1 MIKSRYVAAVART
14 LALLLVV
21 LLAAGPAQGQ
31 RSARPYRIGM
41 LEVVPE
47 AANLNNMGA
56 FRRGL
61 AELGYAEG
69 RDFVIEYRFGD
80 GQPAT
85 FARLASELVKA
96 KVDVI
101 VTRGTPAVLAAK
113 GATGEIAIVMASSGD
128 PVGAGVVQS
137 LARPGGN
144 VTGLSALAVDVQG
157 KLLDLVREVV
167 PGVHR
172 VAFVF
177 NMGNAVLQA
186 EWREV
191 EPKARAMGLEP
202 QLLDVRS
209 ADQLEL
215 AIDAAVR
222 QHADAVIVGVDAL
235 LQANRARIA
244 NALASHQLPA
254 ISREREFAEAGGL
267 MSYGVP
273 YAESYHRAASYVDKI
288 LRGARPADLPIEQA
302 TRIELVVNL
311 KAAQA
316 LGLRVPATIRLQ
328 ADRVIE

>member
-1 MIKSRYVAAVART
+1 MITSRFVAART
-14 LALLLVV
+14 LALLLFA
-21 LLAAGPAQGQ
+21 LLAVGAAQAE
-31 RSARPYRIGM
+31 RSTRPYRIGM

-47 AANLNNMGA
+47 TSNVNNMGA

-69 RDFVIEYRFGD
+69 RDFVLEYRFGD

-85 FARLASELVKA
+85 FARLASELVNA

-113 GATGEIAIVMASSGD
+113 RATAEIAIVMASSGD
-128 PVGAGVVQS
+128 PVGAGIVQS

-157 KLLDLVREVV
+157 KLLGLLREVV
-167 PGVHR
+167 PGLQR

-177 NMGNAVLQA
+177 NMSNAVLQA
-186 EWREV
+186 EWKEV
-191 EPKARAMGLEP
+191 ESKARAIGLEP

-209 ADQLEL
+209 ADELEP

-222 QHADAVIVGVDAL
+222 QHAGAVVVGVDAV
-235 LQANRARIA
+235 LQVNRARIA
-244 NALASHQLPA
+244 NALAAHQLPA
-254 ISREREFAEAGGL
+254 ISREREFAEVGGL

-288 LRGARPADLPIEQA
+288 FRGAQPADLPIEQA

-316 LGLRVPATIRLQ
+316 LGLRVPAAIRLR